1 MMRKVRYQMKG
12 KGYFCT
18 TLIAL
23 GSAVI
28 IGSAPVEA
36 AEKANI
42 NDFIGYYRV
51 DVDDSMSEYNCEVR
65 ALEFMADGRLQEF
78 QGQESAT
85 TGTTILYRFTD
96 YNIVGNVLEANYD
109 HAYGYAETE
118 HGGDYVPLDGY
129 PSGSHQMVLTEDGN
143 IICDGQIWYRYDR
156 ETE

>member
-1 MMRKVRYQMKG
+1 MKR
-12 KGYFCT
+12 KGYFFT

-65 ALEFMADGRLQEF
+65 ALEFMTDGRLQEF
-78 QGQESAT
+78 QGQEAAT
-85 TGTTILYRFTD
+85 TGTTIMYWKPIMTMLMD
-96 YNIVGNVLEANYD
+96 MQKL
-109 HAYGYAETE
+109 
-118 HGGDYVPLDGY
+118 
-129 PSGSHQMVLTEDGN
+129 SMVE
-143 IICDGQIWYRYDR
+143 IMYH
-156 ETE
+156 

>member
-1 MMRKVRYQMKG
+1 MIRKDEYQMKRS
-12 KGYFCT
+12 YFYT
-18 TLIAL
+18 ILFVLGIAV
-23 GSAVI
+23 S
-28 IGSAPVEA
+28 IGSTSVEA

-51 DVDDSMSEYNCEVR
+51 DIDDSVPEYNCEVR

-78 QGQESAT
+78 QGEESAT

-109 HAYGYAETE
+109 HAYGHAETE

-129 PSGSHQMVLTEDGN
+129 PAGSHQMILTEDGN

-156 ETE
+156 EME